1 MIKIM
6 PKIIAIQEIF
16 VSGREFSFTEIIEQ
30 TGLTRSNVSHLLQS
44 FCEEKVL
51 EKTGYGKYR
60 RGERLRRLC
69 LSCNPWQELIAHA
82 ERCADNLMLWLNELA
97 VIGMR
102 DQIWRLTIVKHKP
115 KKNLQVEPEGK
126 AYPADWYSTA
136 NGRILLA
143 YAPSSI
149 VRQIVRKCGLP
160 ERSVWREAGS
170 LPKLER
176 ELARIREQGYV
187 AMDVDEIIRALGV
200 PVRDASG
207 ESLLSLATA
216 FPVFSCRKKEAEII
230 DYMLDAAAML
240 EEELK
245 ISGIRITDLK
255 QQTIQSQS

>member
-6 PKIIAIQEIF
+6 PKIIAIQELF
-16 VSGREFSFTEIIEQ
+16 ASGREFSFTEIIEQ

-60 RGERLRRLC
+60 RGERLLRLC
-69 LSCNPWQELIAHA
+69 LSSNPWQELIDRA
-82 ERCADNLMLWLNELA
+82 ERCANNLMLWLNELA
-97 VIGMR
+97 VVGMR
-102 DQIWRLTIVKHKP
+102 DQTRRLTIVKCRP
-115 KKNLQVEPEGK
+115 MKNLQIEQEGK
-126 AYPADWYSTA
+126 SYPADWYNTA

-143 YAPSSI
+143 YAPSGVVMQT
-149 VRQIVRKCGLP
+149 VRRYGLP
-160 ERSVWREAGS
+160 DRKVWREAMS

-176 ELARIREQGYV
+176 ELAKIREQGYV
-187 AMDVDEIIRALGV
+187 AMDVDEIIRAVGV

-207 ESLLSLATA
+207 EPLLSLATA

-230 DYMLDAAAML
+230 DYMLDAAAVL

-245 ISGIRITDLK
+245 IGGIRVTDLK